1 MTPMEMIAR
10 ILEIHELQINSE
22 DPDLFPNLPDD
33 EGYVLE
39 AISAIVNG
47 WPESPVVRQFLEA

>member
-10 ILEIHELQINSE
+10 ILEVHEQQINSE
-22 DPDLFPNLPDD
+22 DPDLFPDLPDD

-47 WPESPVVRQFLEA
+47 WPESPVVRRIP

>member
-10 ILEIHELQINSE
+10 ILEIHEQQINSE
-22 DPDLFPNLPDD
+22 DELFPNLPDD

-39 AISAIVNG
+39 AISAVVNG